1 MDMRRLGP
9 DGPPISVV
17 GFGSWEAG
25 GSEWGPNDSDE
36 QVVAAMHAGFD
47 AGMNWI
53 DTAEV
58 YGPHR
63 SEELVGRAVA
73 GRDDIMVFTKVAPD
87 EPGSGGSGF
96 RPDQVKRA
104 IRDSLS
110 RLRRDHVDLYQLHWP
125 DHSGVPMEDT
135 WGAMAEIQDEGL
147 ARHIGVSNFSR
158 ERIERCLAIRQVD
171 SVQNELSLVVRD
183 DRAEL
188 LPWLAARGITY
199 FAYSPMG
206 AGMLTGALK
215 PGHVFA
221 DDDWRSGRLWEDEEQ
236 HEAFRPGAFEENLGR
251 VERLRALAERLGATV
266 AALALRWV
274 VEAGATTVAIAGSR
288 DPAHA
293 RSNAAAGELRLD
305 TAAIAEI
312 DAIFS

>member
-1 MDMRRLGP
+1 MRTLGP
-9 DGPPISVV
+9 NGPQISVV

-25 GSEWGPNDSDE
+25 GSDWGPNDSDE
-36 QVVAAMHAGFD
+36 TVIDAMRAGFD

-73 GRDDIMVFTKVAPD
+73 GRDDILVFTKVAPD
-87 EPGSGGSGF
+87 EEGSGF
-96 RPDQVKRA
+96 RPDQVKQA
-104 IRDSLS
+104 IRDSLT
-110 RLRRDHVDLYQLHWP
+110 RLRLDHVDLYQLHWP

-158 ERIERCLAIRQVD
+158 KRIERCLEIRQVD
-171 SVQNELSLVVRD
+171 AVQNELSILVQE

-188 LPWLAARGITY
+188 LPWLAELGISY
-199 FAYSPMG
+199 LAYSPMC
-206 AGMLTGALK
+206 AGLLTGALAAD
-215 PGHVFA
+215 HVFP
-221 DDDWRSGRLWEDEEQ
+221 DHDWRSGKLEDDEEQ
-236 HEAFRPGAFEENLGR
+236 HEAFRPGAFAENVAK
-251 VERLRALAERLGATV
+251 VERLEAIAARLGTSV

-274 VEAGATTVAIAGSR
+274 VEVAPTTVAIAGSR
-288 DPAHA
+288 DPGHA
-293 RSNAAAGELRLD
+293 RANARAGELRLD
-305 TAAIAEI
+305 AATLAEVE
-312 DAIFS
+312 AIFG